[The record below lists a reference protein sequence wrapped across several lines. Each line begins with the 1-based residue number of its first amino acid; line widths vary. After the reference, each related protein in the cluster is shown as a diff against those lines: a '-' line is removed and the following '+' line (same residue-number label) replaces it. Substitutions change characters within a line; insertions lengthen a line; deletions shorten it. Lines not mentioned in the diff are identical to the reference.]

1 MKPVANIGIS
11 LIVLILFGGC
21 SHIGSI
27 HGYTIASKSMEPTIY
42 EGDKIT
48 TDESYYS
55 NHSIADGD
63 LVVFRHNGFM
73 LVKRVSAVAGE
84 TIEGKDGILIRNG
97 YALSESYAHHSG
109 DPSSDMQTFSSRTI
123 PKGEVF
129 VTGDDRDSS
138 LDSRLS
144 EFGVVRTSDVLGIA
158 TYVMSSKHSIGGHP
172 LK

>member
-1 MKPVANIGIS
+1 MKPVANFVIS
-11 LIVLILFGGC
+11 LSALLFLGGC
-21 SHIGSI
+21 SHIGPI
-27 HGYTIASKSMEPTIY
+27 HGYTITSKSMEPTIY

-48 TDESYYS
+48 TRENYYS

-63 LVVFRHNGFM
+63 LVVFHHNDFV
-73 LVKRVSAVAGE
+73 LVKRISAVAGE

-97 YALSESYAHHSG
+97 HALSESYARHSG
-109 DPSSDMQTFSSRTI
+109 DPSPEMQTFDVRTI

-129 VTGDDRDSS
+129 VTGDNRDSS
-138 LDSRLS
+138 LDSRLP